1 MNKIAADLLKERY
14 PDAVRSIR
22 LSEWTTWQVGGPAIS
37 IVVSS
42 TGMLS
47 DLLGVLRQEGMEWF
61 LIGRGS
67 NILASDDGCS
77 SIIIRLAGDL
87 ASVRWEHSGSR
98 WKLSCGGGTRFPS
111 LSGVACS
118 KGASGL
124 AFAIG
129 IPGTV
134 GGAVF
139 MNAGAYG
146 SSVSDM
152 LTEVDVVDS
161 DGNVRVIRKAECGF
175 SYRSSRFQKEPFIVT
190 GAMFQLNEADPAALR
205 SEARRIL
212 QMRRDK
218 FPLEFPNAGSVF
230 RRPFEGPPPG
240 KLIEDSGLKGRAVG
254 GAMVS
259 EKHANFI
266 VNTGNASSADILK
279 LVDVVREEVFSM
291 SGILLKEEIR
301 YLGRRG

>member
-1 MNKIAADLLKERY
+1 MNKVAADLLKERY
-14 PDAVRSIR
+14 PDAVRSIQ

-47 DLLGVLRQEGMEWF
+47 DLLGVLRQEGIQWF

-87 ASVRWEHSGSR
+87 ATVRWEHSGSR

-111 LSGVACS
+111 MSGVACS

-124 AFAIG
+124 TFAIG

-146 SSVSDM
+146 SSIKDI

-161 DGNVRVIRKAECGF
+161 DGNERVIRNTECGF
-175 SYRSSRFQKEPFIVT
+175 SYRSSRFQKEALIVT
-190 GAMFQLNEADPAALR
+190 GAMFLLNKADPAVLR
-205 SEARRIL
+205 SEAKRIL
-212 QMRRDK
+212 QLRREK
-218 FPLEFPNAGSVF
+218 FPLEYPNAGSVF
-230 RRPFEGPPPG
+230 RKPFEGPPPG
-240 KLIEDSGLKGRAVG
+240 KLIEDSGLKGRTVG

-266 VNTGNASSADILK
+266 VNTGHASSYDILE
-279 LVDVVREEVFSM
+279 LVNVVREEVMKM

>member
-1 MNKIAADLLKERY
+1 MNKYATDLLNERY
-14 PDAVRSIR
+14 PDAVRSIQ

-47 DLLGVLRQEGMEWF
+47 DLLGVLQQEGIPWF

-87 ASVRWEHSGSR
+87 ASARWEHSGSR

-124 AFAIG
+124 TFAIG

-146 SSVSDM
+146 SSIKDM

-161 DGNVRVIRKAECGF
+161 DGNERVIKNAECGF
-175 SYRSSRFQKEPFIVT
+175 SYRSSRFQKEALIVT
-190 GAMFQLNEADPAALR
+190 GAMFLLNEDDPAVLR

-212 QMRRDK
+212 QMRREK
-218 FPLEFPNAGSVF
+218 FPLEYPNAGSVF
-230 RRPFEGPPPG
+230 RRPLEGPPPG

-266 VNTGNASSADILK
+266 VNTGHASSSDILN
-279 LVDVVREEVFSM
+279 LVNVVREEVFSM

>member
-1 MNKIAADLLKERY
+1 MNEGVADLLRGRF
-14 PDAVRSIR
+14 PDAVRSIQ
-22 LSEWTTWQVGGPAIS
+22 LSKWTTWQVGGPAIS

-42 TGMLS
+42 RGMLS
-47 DLLGVLRQEGMEWF
+47 DLLGILRQEGLSWF
-61 LIGRGS
+61 LLGSGS
-67 NILASDDGCS
+67 NILASDNGCS
-77 SIIIRLAGDL
+77 EIIIRLAGDL
-87 ASVRWEHSGSR
+87 AAVRWEHSGSVWR
-98 WKLSCGGGTRFPS
+98 LSCGGGTRLPS

-134 GGAVF
+134 GGAIF

-146 SSVSDM
+146 SSISDM

-161 DGNVRVIRKAECGF
+161 DGNERVIRNTECCF
-175 SYRSSRFQKEPFIVT
+175 SYRSSRFQKEALIVT
-190 GAMFQLNEADPAALR
+190 GTTFLLNEADPAELR
-205 SEARRIL
+205 SEAKRIL
-212 QMRRDK
+212 QLRRDK
-218 FPLEFPNAGSVF
+218 FPLEYPNAGSVF
-230 RRPFEGPPPG
+230 RRPIEGPPPG

-266 VNTGNASSADILK
+266 VNNGHASSSDILN
-279 LVDVVREEVFSM
+279 LMNVVREEVLRK

-301 YLGRRG
+301 YLGWRD

>member
-1 MNKIAADLLKERY
+1 MNKGVADLLRGRY
-14 PDAVRSIR
+14 PDAVRSIQ
-22 LSEWTTWQVGGPAIS
+22 LSEWTTWQVGGPAIA

-42 TGMLS
+42 RGMLS
-47 DLLGVLRQEGMEWF
+47 DLLGILRQEGLSWF
-61 LIGRGS
+61 LLGRGS
-67 NILASDDGCS
+67 NILASDNGCS
-77 SIIIRLAGDL
+77 EIIIRLAGDL
-87 ASVRWEHSGSR
+87 ASVRWEHSGSGWR
-98 WKLSCGGGTRFPS
+98 LSCGGGTRFPS

-134 GGAVF
+134 GGAIF

-146 SSVSDM
+146 SSISDM

-161 DGNVRVIRKAECGF
+161 EGNERVIRNTECGF
-175 SYRSSRFQKEPFIVT
+175 SYRSSRFQREALIVT
-190 GAMFQLNEADPAALR
+190 GAKFLLKEADPAELR

-212 QMRRDK
+212 QLRRDK
-218 FPLEFPNAGSVF
+218 FPLEYPNAGSVF

-266 VNTGNASSADILK
+266 VNNGHASSSDILN
-279 LVDVVREEVFSM
+279 LMNVVREEVLRK

-301 YLGRRG
+301 YLG